1 MSEPEDRPR
10 PTLAARGEFDAGESG
25 LGLGLGMAWER
36 LVAREQPFDLAPDD
50 LPPAD
55 LDLGALCDKPLIA
68 PEGAMEPPNFTNF
81 SARARN
87 LARQMAAEDPATT
100 ELEFLHAQL
109 VMVLRRAAV
118 PETARRLYFRIWDEH
133 GERLARDMPTRW
145 RVSAAQ
151 CFADH
156 GRTEA
161 ERSLGAQM
169 ALMFGLVK
177 LYETERRFSGLAAWE
192 LFPNRRPHR
201 GPLMMGLSAYDLR
214 GGDLPRNLLARIW
227 RQSHDAGPMGQLA
240 EALISDFET
249 SNRGIL
255 IRLRKMGKRVAPRS
269 D

>member
-1 MSEPEDRPR
+1 MTEPEDKPR
-10 PTLAARGEFDAGESG
+10 PTLAARGEFETGESG

-36 LVAREQPFDLAPDD
+36 LVDRERPFDHAPGD
-50 LPPAD
+50 LPPPDVD
-55 LDLGALCDKPLIA
+55 LTALAARPLIA
-68 PEGAMEPPNFTNF
+68 PAGEMEPNSFTDF
-81 SARARN
+81 SARSRN
-87 LARQMAAEDPATT
+87 LARKMAAEDPATT

-109 VMVLRRAAV
+109 VMALRRSDV
-118 PETARRLYFRIWDEH
+118 PAQALTLYFRIWDEH
-133 GERLARDMPTRW
+133 GARLAREMPTRW

-177 LYETERRFSGLAAWE
+177 LYESERRFSGLAAWE
-192 LFPNRRPHR
+192 LFANRRPHK
-201 GPLMMGLSAYDLR
+201 GPLMMGLAAYDLR
-214 GGDLPRNLLARIW
+214 EGDLPRNLLARIW
-227 RQSHDAGPMGQLA
+227 RQSLDAGPMGQLA

-249 SNRGIL
+249 SNRGLL
-255 IRLRKMGKRVAPRS
+255 IRLHKMGKRVAPRA